1 MRFDV
6 GLVDRDYFLGRLW
19 ESVSVSGS
27 GCGGLGNW
35 EGEEMIYLLGGIPPW
50 NVASRVSSRGF
61 SS

>member
-6 GLVDRDYFLGRLW
+6 GSVDRDYFLGSLR
-19 ESVSVSGS
+19 ESVSGS

-35 EGEEMIYLLGGIPPW
+35 EGGEMIYLLGGIPPW

-61 SS
+61 SL